1 MRSLKYSHSLEVV
14 QSLPEPLLP
23 LRTLAYNYWWT
34 WNHEARSIFRWLGRE
49 TWEEVGHNPVEL
61 LHRLDPETLDRI
73 AGDEVFVSQ
82 LSLTAQALDEYMVRE
97 TWFDREFPGKRD
109 EMLVAYFSAEFGVS
123 EALPIYS
130 GGLGVLA
137 GDHLKAT
144 SDLGVPLV
152 GVGLLYAR
160 GYFRQSLSPDGWQ
173 QEQYPR
179 YDFHRLP
186 LTLVRD
192 EDGSPTRISI
202 QLDKS
207 QVLCQVWL
215 AQVGRV
221 KLFLLDSNLLQNED
235 STQGITDTL
244 YGGDAEMRL
253 RQEAILGVG
262 GYQALRKMGYMPTV
276 CHMNEGHSAL
286 QSLERI
292 RDAMQ
297 VNGVD
302 FRTAR
307 QATVAGNVFTTHTP
321 VPAGFDLFEP
331 ELTAR
336 YLGPWAKDL
345 KITDEKLHSMGRLE
359 ENGDPRFNMAAL
371 AMANSCAVNGVSQ
384 LHAEISRS
392 MFAGRWPD
400 LPLEEVPVDHVTNGI
415 HTMTWMSRGTTEL
428 FDNRLGP
435 GWRDE
440 PSNQEVWDRVGQIPD
455 REIWEMRENERGD
468 LVRFCRRRLRRQLRQ
483 GSAGPEDVAEA
494 MDVLDPRV
502 LTIGFARRFATYKRA
517 DLILKDRERLKKLLN
532 HPDKP
537 VQIVFAGKSHP
548 KDDGGKQI
556 IQELH
561 EFIREPDV
569 RKRVVFIQDYDMAV
583 ARRLIQGVDV
593 WLNNPRR
600 PFEASGTSG
609 MKVVPNGGLNCS
621 ILDGWWA
628 EGFEPGAGWRI
639 GNESQNPD
647 EGYQDWLDSRA
658 LYHVLENDIVPTF
671 YFRTEGGLPT
681 AWIEMIRLSWQRL
694 AHQFSAHRMVQ
705 DYTSKFYVPGSDGFL
720 RLSADGF
727 AGSKAALEWRD
738 RLAEGWS
745 GIKIVQVSDDAGSAS
760 PVGSTLRVSAEL
772 ELGKLSPDDLC
783 VQALFGHVTSDRD
796 LSELQTVDL
805 QLVGSEGGIS
815 RYEGSILLDDAGQRG
830 YVVRA
835 IPRHD
840 IVSVRHELP
849 LAVYESSF

>member
-14 QSLPEPLLP
+14 QSLPEPLRP

-34 WNHEARSIFRWLGRE
+34 WNHEARSLFRRLGRD
-49 TWEEVGHNPVEL
+49 TWEAVGHNPVEL
-61 LHRLDPETLDRI
+61 LHRLEPEALERI
-73 AGDEVFVSQ
+73 AGDEVFVTQ
-82 LSLTAQALDEYMVRE
+82 LNLTAQALEQYMVRE
-97 TWFDREFPGKRD
+97 TWFDRVHPGKRE

-173 QEQYPR
+173 QEHYPR

-186 LTLVRD
+186 LSLVR
-192 EDGSPTRISI
+192 EPDGGPSRISI
-202 QLDKS
+202 DLDTS

-253 RQEAILGVG
+253 RQETILGVG
-262 GYQALRKMGYMPTV
+262 GYQALRKLGYEPSV
-276 CHMNEGHSAL
+276 CHMNEGHSAFL
-286 QSLERI
+286 ALERI
-292 RDAMQ
+292 RDVMQ
-297 VNGVD
+297 SQGVD

-331 ELTAR
+331 DLTRR
-336 YLGPWAKDL
+336 YLGPIAKRL
-345 KITDEKLHSMGRLE
+345 EITDDKLLAMGRLE
-359 ENGDPRFNMAAL
+359 ENGDSRFNMAAL
-371 AMANSCAVNGVSQ
+371 AMSNSCSVNGVSQ
-384 LHAEISRS
+384 LHAEISRN
-392 MFAGRWPD
+392 MFSGRWPN
-400 LPLEEVPVDHVTNGI
+400 LPLEEVPIDHVTNGI
-415 HTMTWMSRGTTEL
+415 HTMTWLSRGTTEL
-428 FDNRLGP
+428 FDDRLGP
-435 GWRDE
+435 AWRED
-440 PSNQEVWDRVGQIPD
+440 PSNPEVWERVGQIPD

-468 LVRFCRRRLRRQLRQ
+468 LVRFCRRRLRQQLRQ

-517 DLILKDRERLKKLLN
+517 GLILKDRERLKKILT

-548 KDDGGKQI
+548 KDDGGKQL

-561 EFIREPDV
+561 EFMREPDV
-569 RKRVVFIQDYDMAV
+569 RKSVVFIQDYDMAV
-583 ARRLIQGVDV
+583 ARRMIQGVDV

-628 EGFEPGAGWRI
+628 EGYTPGTGWRI
-639 GNESQNPD
+639 GEEAQNPD

-658 LYHVLENDIVPTF
+658 LYHILENDIVPSF
-671 YFRTEGGLPT
+671 YYRTEGGVPT
-681 AWIEMIRLSWQRL
+681 AWIDMIRASWKGL
-694 AHQFSAHRMVQ
+694 AHQFSAHRMVEE
-705 DYTSKFYVPGSDGFL
+705 YTSKFYVPSSDSY
-720 RLSADGF
+720 RRMSNDGL
-727 AGSKAALEWRD
+727 AGAKAALQWRD
-738 RLAEGWS
+738 RVAAGWS
-745 GIKIVQVSDDAGSAS
+745 GVKIVQVTDDAESSS
-760 PVGSTLRVSAEL
+760 PVGSTLTVLAEL
-772 ELGKLSPDDLC
+772 ELGNLSPADLS
-783 VQALFGHVTSDRD
+783 VQALFGNVTSNRD
-796 LSELQTVDL
+796 LSELETIEL
-805 QLVGSEGGIS
+805 EHVGSEGS
-815 RYEGSILLDDAGQRG
+815 SHRYQGSVRLDSPGQKG
-830 YVVRA
+830 YVLRA
-835 IPRHD
+835 IPRHEV
-840 IVSVRHELP
+840 VSVRHELP
-849 LAVYESSF
+849 LAVYESPL